1 MDVKTGLG
9 FNFYPS
15 WCARLLFGTK
25 SASETVVSSHDIAV
39 CGTLI
44 GCSQGSQTQRSLRPP
59 TTPLLCL
66 YEALQFL
73 AFNLRSQRI
82 LLLLYKPTWD
92 SWLVHLGW
100 DLAQKGESCAP
111 SQTLSLCS
119 FLREPSP
126 IFSLPSGQFFISFY
140 SLQKYSLIYLRI
152 CLFVYGL

>member
-1 MDVKTGLG
+1 MCSSFIRYKISIR
-9 FNFYPS
+9 N
-15 WCARLLFGTK
+15 CAFITRHRSMWDPDRLLSGVTDP
-25 SASETVVSSHDIAV
+25 EISS
-39 CGTLI
+39 
-44 GCSQGSQTQRSLRPP
+44 PP
-59 TTPLLCL
+59 PPTPLLCL

-73 AFNLRSQRI
+73 AFNLRSQCI

-92 SWLVHLGW
+92 PWHVHLGW

-126 IFSLPSGQFFISFY
+126 IFSLPSDQFFISFY

-152 CLFVYGL
+152 CLFLYGL